1 MANFKAHVS
10 IAAAVSS
17 SAAVLAVNAGLIDT
31 VDAPWLAFLGVM
43 GGMLPDIDANNSSPV
58 RLLFNGLAL
67 LCVSGVLFVFT
78 DRYTQS
84 QLGLVAVA
92 VFVLVRYGVFALFN
106 RFTSHRGV
114 FHSVLAAVF
123 FAFLMTCVSFYFL
136 EWDGLHAWLNG
147 LFLAIGFIVHLVL
160 DELYSVD
167 VSNARMKRS
176 FGSALKICSYNNIPA
191 SLVMTGCTLAL
202 YWLTPSSM
210 ALGKLWNSAQWHEA
224 VIGGWFSIS
233 RQLFNY

>member
-1 MANFKAHVS
+1 
-10 IAAAVSS
+10 
-17 SAAVLAVNAGLIDT
+17 
-31 VDAPWLAFLGVM
+31 
-43 GGMLPDIDANNSSPV
+43 
-58 RLLFNGLAL
+58 
-67 LCVSGVLFVFT
+67 VSGVLFVFT

-147 LFLAIGFIVHLVL
+147 LFIAIGFIVHLVL

-167 VSNARMKRS
+167 VSNARMKKS
-176 FGSALKICSYNNIPA
+176 FGSALKICSYKNIPA

-202 YWLTPSSM
+202 YWLTPSSI

-224 VIGGWFSIS
+224 AIGGWFSIT